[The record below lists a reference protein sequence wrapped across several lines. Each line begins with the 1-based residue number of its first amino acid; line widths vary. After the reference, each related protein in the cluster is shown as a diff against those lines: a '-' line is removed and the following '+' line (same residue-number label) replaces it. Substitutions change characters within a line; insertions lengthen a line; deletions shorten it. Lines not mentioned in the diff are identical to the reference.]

1 MKEREAVIRD
11 IIHFITTDIWRI
23 RLKDISR
30 SKSFFLK
37 QLRIILLAVRGFDE
51 DRCQLRASALTFYS
65 LLSIVPVVAIIFG
78 IAKGFGFQEVL
89 EKELL
94 QNFSA
99 HEAVLV
105 QVMEFAKSLLETT
118 QGGLIAGIGLLVLF
132 WTVIKV
138 LGSIERS
145 FNNVWGVKSPR
156 PWSRKFTD
164 YISVLLI
171 APILFILASSIMV
184 FITSQVTFI
193 TEKFALL
200 GFFSSV
206 IFFLLKL
213 LPYCIVW
220 ILFTFIY
227 IFMPNTK
234 VRFTSGLVAGI
245 VAGSIYQLVQWGYI
259 AFQVGVAKYNAIYGS
274 FAALPLFLVWLQL
287 SWLVVLFGAEISFS
301 HQNVDTYE
309 FEPDCLHVS
318 VSFKKLLS
326 LRIVHLLVK
335 NFSAGKSPLAAAAI
349 AHTLEVPIRLVRQML
364 FELVESGI
372 LSEVATR
379 EYEETAYQPGRDSDS
394 LTIQY
399 VIDALEKRGVDSIPT
414 AQTEELKVL
423 SESLQTF
430 NDVIVSSPANK
441 LLKNI

>member
-1 MKEREAVIRD
+1 MIARLID
-11 IIHFITTDIWRI
+11 FITTDIWRI
-23 RLKDISR
+23 RLRDTPR

-37 QLRIILLAVRGFDE
+37 QLRIVLLAVRGFDE
-51 DRCQLRASALTFYS
+51 DSCQLRASALTFYS
-65 LLSIVPVVAIIFG
+65 LLSIVPVIAIIFG

-89 EKELL
+89 EKDLL
-94 QNFSA
+94 EKFSA
-99 HEAVLV
+99 HQAILV
-105 QVMEFAKSLLETT
+105 QVMDFAKSMLETT
-118 QGGLIAGIGLLVLF
+118 RGGLIAGIGLVILF

-145 FNNVWGVKSPR
+145 FNNVWGVKSSR

-171 APILFILASSIMV
+171 APILFFLSSSIMV

-200 GFFSSV
+200 GFFSSL

-234 VRFTSGLVAGI
+234 VRFTSGLIAGI
-245 VAGSIYQLVQWGYI
+245 VAGSVYQLVQWGYI
-259 AFQVGVAKYNAIYGS
+259 TFQVGVAKYNAIYGS
-274 FAALPLFLVWLQL
+274 FAALPLFLGWLQV
-287 SWLVVLFGAEISFS
+287 SWLVVLFGAELSFS

-309 FEPDCLHVS
+309 FEPDCLRVS
-318 VSFKKLLS
+318 MSFKKMLS
-326 LRIVHLLVK
+326 LRITHLLVK
-335 NFSAGKSPLAAAAI
+335 NFSAGRPPLTATMITHA
-349 AHTLEVPIRLVRQML
+349 LEVPIRLVRQVL
-364 FELVESGI
+364 FELAESGI
-372 LSEVATR
+372 VSAVVTEDG
-379 EYEETAYQPGRDSDS
+379 ENPAYQPGRDSDS
-394 LTIQY
+394 LTIQF
-399 VIDALEKRGVDSIPT
+399 VLDALEKRGVDTIPA

-423 SESLQTF
+423 SESLQMF
-430 NDVIVSSPANK
+430 NDSIVSSPANK
-441 LLKNI
+441 LLKSI

>member
-1 MKEREAVIRD
+1 VIARLID
-11 IIHFITTDIWRI
+11 FITTDIWRI
-23 RLKDISR
+23 RLRDTPR

-37 QLRIILLAVRGFDE
+37 QLRIVILAVRGFDE
-51 DRCQLRASALTFYS
+51 DKCQLRASALTFYS
-65 LLSIVPVVAIIFG
+65 LLSIVPVIAILFG

-89 EKELL
+89 EKDLL
-94 QNFSA
+94 EKFSA
-99 HEAVLV
+99 HQAVLV
-105 QVMEFAKSLLETT
+105 QVMDFAKSLLETT
-118 QGGLIAGIGLLVLF
+118 RGGLIAGIGLVILF

-145 FNNVWGVKSPR
+145 FNNVWGVKTPR

-164 YISVLLI
+164 YTSVLLI
-171 APILFILASSIMV
+171 APILFFLSSSIMV

-200 GFFSSV
+200 GFFSSL

-234 VRFTSGLVAGI
+234 VKFISGLVAGI
-245 VAGSIYQLVQWGYI
+245 VAGTIYQLVQWGYI
-259 AFQVGVAKYNAIYGS
+259 AGQVGVAKYNAIYGS
-274 FAALPLFLVWLQL
+274 FAALPLFLGWLQV

-309 FEPDCLHVS
+309 FEPDCLQVS
-318 VSFKKLLS
+318 ISFKKLLS
-326 LRIVHLLVK
+326 LRITHLLVK
-335 NFSAGKSPLAAAAI
+335 NFSAGKPPLTATMITHA
-349 AHTLEVPIRLVRQML
+349 LEVPIRLVRQVL
-364 FELVESGI
+364 FELAESGI
-372 LSEVATR
+372 VSAVVTEDG
-379 EYEETAYQPGRDSDS
+379 ENPAYQPGRDSDS

-399 VIDALEKRGVDSIPT
+399 VIDALEKRGVDTIPT
-414 AQTEELKVL
+414 AHTAELKVL
-423 SESLQTF
+423 RESLQMF
-430 NDVIVSSPANK
+430 NDSIVSSPANK
-441 LLKNI
+441 LLKSI

>member
-1 MKEREAVIRD
+1 
-11 IIHFITTDIWRI
+11 
-23 RLKDISR
+23 
-30 SKSFFLK
+30 
-37 QLRIILLAVRGFDE
+37 LRIVVLAVRGFDE

-65 LLSIVPVVAIIFG
+65 LLSIVPVIAILFG
-78 IAKGFGFQEVL
+78 IAKGFGFQKVL
-89 EKELL
+89 EKDLL
-94 QNFSA
+94 EKFSA
-99 HEAVLV
+99 QQAVLI
-105 QVMEFAKSLLETT
+105 QVMDFAKSLLETT
-118 QGGLIAGIGLLVLF
+118 QGGLIAGIGLVILF

-145 FNNVWGVKSPR
+145 FNNVWGVKTPR

-171 APILFILASSIMV
+171 APILFLLSSSIMV

-200 GFFSSV
+200 GVFSSL
-206 IFFLLKL
+206 IFFLLEL

-234 VRFTSGLVAGI
+234 VRFASGLVAGI

-259 AFQVGVAKYNAIYGS
+259 TFQVGVAKYNAIYGS
-274 FAALPLFLVWLQL
+274 FAALPLFLVWLQV

-309 FEPDCLHVS
+309 FEPDCLRVS
-318 VSFKKLLS
+318 MSFKKLLS
-326 LRIVHLLVK
+326 LLIAHMLVK
-335 NFSAGKSPLAAAAI
+335 NFSEGKPPLTATMITHA
-349 AHTLEVPIRLVRQML
+349 LEVPIRLVRQVL
-364 FELVESGI
+364 FELTESGI
-372 LSEVATR
+372 VSAVVTEDG
-379 EYEETAYQPGRDSDS
+379 ENPAYQPGRDSDS

-414 AQTEELKVL
+414 AQTDELKVL

-430 NDVIVSSPANK
+430 NDSIMSSPANK
-441 LLKNI
+441 LLKSI

>member
-65 LLSIVPVVAIIFG
+65 LLSIVPVIAILFG

-118 QGGLIAGIGLLVLF
+118 QGGLLAGIGLLVLF

-220 ILFTFIY
+220 NLFTFIY

-423 SESLQTF
+423 SESLQAF
-430 NDVIVSSPANK
+430 NDGIVSSPANK

>member
-65 LLSIVPVVAIIFG
+65 LLSIVPVIAILFG

-399 VIDALEKRGVDSIPT
+399 VIDVLEKRGVDSIPT
-414 AQTEELKVL
+414 PQTEELKAL